1 VTLADEGGYSMQVGG
16 ITRAMLENS
25 NDNELGKYVEL
36 MFGKILRLKLSQ
48 DFEADF

>member
-1 VTLADEGGYSMQVGG
+1 MTLADEGGYSMQVGG

-36 MFGKILRLKLSQ
+36 MFGKDTKAEVESR
-48 DFEADF
+48 F